1 MIIPALKKLYYRY
14 INNLDI
20 VEKNKFNSIS
30 DTCSIVV
37 NYKTPDLIKRVL
49 NKIGK

>member
-1 MIIPALKKLYYRY
+1 MIIPALKKIYRY

-20 VEKNKFNSIS
+20 VEKNKFDSLD

-37 NYKTPDLIKRVL
+37 NYKTPDLIK
-49 NKIGK
+49 